1 MDRSES
7 EVMRLMQQIRDLQKT
22 VNVLH
27 DSEEFKDPETCQPVR
42 CRDKTLTCASNNNH
56 VSEAKSAGRISH
68 KPHDFGTTISRN
80 FVTPLSW
87 DPVSPILN
95 NASVQLGK
103 AKPVFGASANS
114 FSKVRVETPPV
125 TPTPASTAAAFQ
137 AAAPL
142 LMPNE
147 ISSKTRGFDLSAAS
161 FQEHAKHNIATTDG
175 NTALFYTRISKDES
189 LRSSF
194 RSSFYEKGRNWNS
207 KSFPHLQQRSV
218 SRRRISEQ
226 KFVLVLVLDSRN

>member
-1 MDRSES
+1 MKDSAASEQSEAIHELRMKNTSWHGFLHDNEKLLDTTKLSMDRSES

-103 AKPVFGASANS
+103 AKPSLVPVPIHFQRFGS
-114 FSKVRVETPPV
+114 PV

-137 AAAPL
+137 AAAPPL

-147 ISSKTRGFDLSAAS
+147 ISSKTR
-161 FQEHAKHNIATTDG
+161 
-175 NTALFYTRISKDES
+175 
-189 LRSSF
+189 
-194 RSSFYEKGRNWNS
+194 
-207 KSFPHLQQRSV
+207 
-218 SRRRISEQ
+218 
-226 KFVLVLVLDSRN
+226 